1 MLAHA
6 EKYSFAFYKNGGA
19 KSLELLEQGK
29 IPEKDLW
36 KYSSFWFKDFDGMA
50 LKTMLRQLISKWGI
64 MSIDLQNAIDKD
76 MAVIQEDGSA
86 DYVDNDSENVVV
98 DQELNEV
105 VEPDQQQVTEV
116 KTSDIESEFFNN

>member
-1 MLAHA
+1 M
-6 EKYSFAFYKNGGA
+6 
-19 KSLELLEQGK
+19 
-29 IPEKDLW
+29 
-36 KYSSFWFKDFDGMA
+36 
-50 LKTMLRQLISKWGI
+50 ISKWGI

-86 DYVDNDSENVVV
+86 EYVDNDSDQVVA

-105 VEPDQQQVTEV
+105 TESQEQPVIEV

>member
-1 MLAHA
+1 
-6 EKYSFAFYKNGGA
+6 
-19 KSLELLEQGK
+19 
-29 IPEKDLW
+29 
-36 KYSSFWFKDFDGMA
+36 
-50 LKTMLRQLISKWGI
+50 MLRQLISKWGI

-116 KTSDIESEFFNN
+116 KTSDIESEFFQ

>member
-1 MLAHA
+1 
-6 EKYSFAFYKNGGA
+6 
-19 KSLELLEQGK
+19 
-29 IPEKDLW
+29 
-36 KYSSFWFKDFDGMA
+36 
-50 LKTMLRQLISKWGI
+50 MLRQLISKWGI

-86 DYVDNDSENVVV
+86 DYVDNDSDQVVA

>member
-1 MLAHA
+1 
-6 EKYSFAFYKNGGA
+6 
-19 KSLELLEQGK
+19 
-29 IPEKDLW
+29 
-36 KYSSFWFKDFDGMA
+36 
-50 LKTMLRQLISKWGI
+50 
-64 MSIDLQNAIDKD
+64 

-116 KTSDIESEFFNN
+116 KTSDIESEFFQ

>member
-1 MLAHA
+1 
-6 EKYSFAFYKNGGA
+6 
-19 KSLELLEQGK
+19 
-29 IPEKDLW
+29 
-36 KYSSFWFKDFDGMA
+36 
-50 LKTMLRQLISKWGI
+50 

-86 DYVDNDSENVVV
+86 EYVDNDSDQVVA

-105 VEPDQQQVTEV
+105 TESQEQPVIEV